1 MEEQKF
7 RVDKENRKNTIQTDR
22 QRDNN
27 VVLIRAITM
36 LIVVFGHALDE

>member
-1 MEEQKF
+1 M
-7 RVDKENRKNTIQTDR
+7 RKTQSR

-36 LIVVFGHALDE
+36 LIVVFGHALDEYRVGGYYFENAAV